1 MQEAVVVFSRKE
13 SKFGEL
19 RKSDLIRAPS
29 KVDAAVA
36 RSSPFVSEAAA
47 SECVSEKL
55 PPLCRSL
62 FEEGKTQCS
71 LAPEYTWAWLKL

>member
-1 MQEAVVVFSRKE
+1 MDVFEEGGFYLQEAVVVFSRKE

-36 RSSPFVSEAAA
+36 RSSPFV
-47 SECVSEKL
+47 
-55 PPLCRSL
+55 RI
-62 FEEGKTQCS
+62 
-71 LAPEYTWAWLKL
+71 